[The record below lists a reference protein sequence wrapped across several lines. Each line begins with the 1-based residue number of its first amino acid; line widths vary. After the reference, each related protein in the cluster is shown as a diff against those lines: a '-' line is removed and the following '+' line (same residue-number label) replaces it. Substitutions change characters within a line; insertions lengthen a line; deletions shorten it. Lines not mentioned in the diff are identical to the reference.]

1 MNNKDLAV
9 RIFKTEVKRYYKL
22 IFICFIFMIISALA
36 TAASAWLLDPAIK
49 MIFVNKDKQMLYLI
63 PLGIILILTLKGIST
78 FFVKIISIK
87 ISLNIAENIQ
97 VSMAKKILNLDIT
110 SISEKHSGRFISNFV
125 VDIHIFLSTISNI
138 VINSVKE
145 SLTLIA
151 LLSVMIYHDWKLSIV
166 ALTVLPIAAFF
177 SKKFGKKMG
186 KKSTLSMI
194 ASENFSA
201 FLSELIKG
209 SWLIKIYQ
217 KEKEEFER
225 TKILISEKF
234 KKAKKVEQVRL
245 GSGPIM
251 EFIIAVAIGL
261 IIFFGGY
268 RSINGNL
275 TMGEFISFLA
285 SLMLA
290 YAPVRALAGINV
302 GLNEGLA
309 AARRIYALIDKEDK
323 ILEDKSLP
331 ILQISSGN
339 IIFQNVNFSYSDNSV
354 ILNNVN
360 INING
365 GSKTGIIGESGSGK
379 STILNLIPRFFDLTE
394 GKILIDKQEINNV
407 RLSSLRKAISIVSQD
422 TILFDDTIKKN
433 IAYAKKNATDDEIY
447 KASKLA
453 GIDNFVNSLE
463 NGYETLVGENGVK
476 LSGGQKQ
483 RISVARAFLKN
494 SPIILLDE
502 ATSSLDSDSEEKIKQ
517 ALNELT
523 KNKTTLIISHKLST
537 IITCEKIYVIN
548 KGKIIGEGTH
558 LELIK
563 NSAYYQNLYDKQSL
577 N

>member
-9 RIFKTEVKRYYKL
+9 RIFKTEVKKYYKL
-22 IFICFIFMIISALA
+22 IIICFIFMIISALA

-138 VINSVKE
+138 VINSIKE

-151 LLSVMIYHDWKLSIV
+151 LLSVMIYHDWKLSIL

-194 ASENFSA
+194 ASENFST
-201 FLSELIKG
+201 FLTELIKG

-225 TKILISEKF
+225 IKILIAEKF
-234 KKAKKVEQVRL
+234 KKAKKVEHVRL
-245 GSGPIM
+245 VSGPIM
-251 EFIIAVAIGL
+251 EFVIAVAIGL

-290 YAPVRALAGINV
+290 YAPVRALAGINI

-331 ILQISSGN
+331 ILQISSGD
-339 IIFQNVNFSYSDNSV
+339 IIFQNVNFSYPDNSR
-354 ILNNVN
+354 ILNNIN

-394 GKILIDKQEINNV
+394 GKILIDKQGINNV
-407 RLSSLRKAISIVSQD
+407 RLSSLRKVISIVSQD

-494 SPIILLDE
+494 APIILLDE
-502 ATSSLDSDSEEKIKQ
+502 ATSSLDSDSEQKIKQ

-563 NSAYYQNLYDKQSL
+563 NSAYYRNLYDKQSL

>member
-1 MNNKDLAV
+1 MNNKDLVV

-22 IFICFIFMIISALA
+22 IFICFIFMITSALA

-125 VDIHIFLSTISNI
+125 VDIHIFLSTISN
-138 VINSVKE
+138 VVLNSIKE

-151 LLSVMIYHDWKLSIV
+151 LFSVMIYHDWKLSIV
-166 ALTVLPIAAFF
+166 ALTVLPIAAFC

-194 ASENFSA
+194 ASENFSS

-494 SPIILLDE
+494 APIILLDE

-558 LELIK
+558 LELVK
-563 NSAYYQNLYDKQSL
+563 NSAYYRNLYDKQSL

>member
-1 MNNKDLAV
+1 MNNKDLVV

-22 IFICFIFMIISALA
+22 IFICFIFMITSALA

-138 VINSVKE
+138 VINSIKE

-166 ALTVLPIAAFF
+166 ALTVLPIAAFC

-309 AARRIYALIDKEDK
+309 AARRIYTLIDKEDK

-339 IIFQNVNFSYSDNSV
+339 IIFQNVNFSYSDNSA
-354 ILNNVN
+354 ILNN
-360 INING
+360 ININISG

-379 STILNLIPRFFDLTE
+379 STILNLIPRFFNLTE

-422 TILFDDTIKKN
+422 TILFDDTIKTN

-558 LELIK
+558 LELVK
-563 NSAYYQNLYDKQSL
+563 NSAYYRNLYNKQSL

>member
-1 MNNKDLAV
+1 MNNKDLAI
-9 RIFKTEVKRYYKL
+9 RIFKTEVKKYYNL
-22 IFICFIFMIISALA
+22 IIICFIFMIISALA

-49 MIFVNKDKQMLYLI
+49 MIFLNKDRHMLYLI
-63 PLGIILILTLKGIST
+63 PLGIILILTLKGISV

-110 SISEKHSGRFISNFV
+110 NISEKHSGRFISNFV
-125 VDIHIFLSTISNI
+125 FDIHIFLSTISNI
-138 VINSVKE
+138 IINSIKE
-145 SLTLIA
+145 LLTLIA
-151 LLSVMIYHDWKLSIV
+151 LISVMIYHDWKLSIL

-186 KKSTLSMI
+186 KKSTLSMV

-201 FLSELIKG
+201 LLSEIIKG
-209 SWLIKIYQ
+209 SWLIKI
-217 KEKEEFER
+217 
-225 TKILISEKF
+225 
-234 KKAKKVEQVRL
+234 KKVEQVRL

-268 RSINGNL
+268 RSINGDL

-290 YAPVRALAGINV
+290 YAPVRALAGINI

-309 AARRIYALIDKEDK
+309 AARRIYDLIDKQDK
-323 ILEDKSLP
+323 ILEDKNLP
-331 ILQISSGN
+331 ALQISSGN
-339 IIFQNVNFSYSDNSV
+339 IVFQNVNFSYSDNLR
-354 ILNNVN
+354 ILDN
-360 INING
+360 INILING
-365 GSKTGIIGESGSGK
+365 RSKIGIIGESGSGK
-379 STILNLIPRFFDLTE
+379 STIINLIPRFFNLTD
-394 GKILIDKQEINNV
+394 GKILIDKQDIAKV

-422 TILFDDTIKKN
+422 TILFDETIKKN
-433 IAYAKKNATDDEIY
+433 IAYAKKDSTDDEIY
-447 KASKLA
+447 KSSQSA
-453 GIDNFVNSLE
+453 GIHDFINSLK
-463 NGYETLVGENGVK
+463 NKYETLVGENGVK

-483 RISVARAFLKN
+483 RISIARAFLKN

-502 ATSSLDSDSEEKIKQ
+502 ATSSLDSDSEEIISK

-558 LELIK
+558 QELIK
-563 NSAYYQNLYDKQSL
+563 NSTYYRNLYDKQSL
-577 N
+577 S

>member
-9 RIFKTEVKRYYKL
+9 RIFKTEIKRYYKL
-22 IFICFIFMIISALA
+22 IFICFIFMITSALA

-125 VDIHIFLSTISNI
+125 VDIHIFLSTISN
-138 VINSVKE
+138 VVLNSIKE

-166 ALTVLPIAAFF
+166 ALTVLPIAAFC

-194 ASENFSA
+194 ASENFSS

-354 ILNNVN
+354 VLNNFN

-558 LELIK
+558 LELVK
-563 NSAYYQNLYDKQSL
+563 NSAYYRNLYDKQSL
-577 N
+577 S

>member
-22 IFICFIFMIISALA
+22 IFICFIFMITSALA

-138 VINSVKE
+138 VINSIKE

-166 ALTVLPIAAFF
+166 ALTVLPIAAFC

-194 ASENFSA
+194 ASENFSS

-365 GSKTGIIGESGSGK
+365 RSKTGIIGESGSGK

-494 SPIILLDE
+494 APIILLDE

-558 LELIK
+558 LELVK
-563 NSAYYQNLYDKQSL
+563 NSAYYRNLYDKQSL

>member
-22 IFICFIFMIISALA
+22 IFICFIFMITSALA

-125 VDIHIFLSTISNI
+125 VDIHIFLSTISN
-138 VINSVKE
+138 VVLNSIKE

-151 LLSVMIYHDWKLSIV
+151 LFSVMIYHDWKLSIV
-166 ALTVLPIAAFF
+166 ALTVLPIAAFC

-433 IAYAKKNATDDEIY
+433 IAFAKKNATDDEIY

-494 SPIILLDE
+494 APIILLDE

-558 LELIK
+558 LELVK
-563 NSAYYQNLYDKQSL
+563 NSAYYRNLYDKQSL

>member
-22 IFICFIFMIISALA
+22 IFICFIFMITSALA

-151 LLSVMIYHDWKLSIV
+151 LLSVMIYHDWKLSIL

-275 TMGEFISFLA
+275 TMSEFVSFLA

-323 ILEDKSLP
+323 ILEDKNLP
-331 ILQISSGN
+331 ILQISSGD
-339 IIFQNVNFSYSDNSV
+339 IIFQNVNFSYSDNSR
-354 ILNNVN
+354 ILNNIN

-379 STILNLIPRFFDLTE
+379 STILNLIPRFFNLTE

-433 IAYAKKNATDDEIY
+433 IAYAKKYATDDEIY

-453 GIDNFVNSLE
+453 GIDNFVNSLK
-463 NGYETLVGENGVK
+463 NGYETLVGENGIK

-494 SPIILLDE
+494 APIILLDE

-563 NSAYYQNLYDKQSL
+563 NSTYYRNLYDKQSL
-577 N
+577 S

>member
-1 MNNKDLAV
+1 MNNKDLVV

-22 IFICFIFMIISALA
+22 IFICFIFMITSALA

-138 VINSVKE
+138 VINSIKE

-166 ALTVLPIAAFF
+166 ALTVLPIAAFC

-309 AARRIYALIDKEDK
+309 AARRIYTLIDKEDK

-339 IIFQNVNFSYSDNSV
+339 IIFQNVNFSYSDNSA

-379 STILNLIPRFFDLTE
+379 STILNLIPRFFNLTE

-422 TILFDDTIKKN
+422 TILFDDTIKTN

-558 LELIK
+558 LELVK
-563 NSAYYQNLYDKQSL
+563 NSAYYRNLYNKQSL

>member
-1 MNNKDLAV
+1 MNNKDLVV

-22 IFICFIFMIISALA
+22 IFICFIFMITSALA

-110 SISEKHSGRFISNFV
+110 SISEKHSGKFISNFV

-138 VINSVKE
+138 VINSIKE

-166 ALTVLPIAAFF
+166 ALTVLPIAAFC

-194 ASENFSA
+194 ASENFSS

-354 ILNNVN
+354 VLNNFN

-494 SPIILLDE
+494 APIILLDE

-558 LELIK
+558 LELVK
-563 NSAYYQNLYDKQSL
+563 NSAYYRNLYDKQSL
-577 N
+577 S

>member
-1 MNNKDLAV
+1 MNNKDLVV

-22 IFICFIFMIISALA
+22 IFICFIFMITSALA

-138 VINSVKE
+138 VINSIKE

-166 ALTVLPIAAFF
+166 ALTVLPIAAFC

-309 AARRIYALIDKEDK
+309 AARRIYTLIDKEDK

-339 IIFQNVNFSYSDNSV
+339 IIFQNVNFSYSDNSA

-379 STILNLIPRFFDLTE
+379 STILNLIPRFFNLTE

-558 LELIK
+558 LELVK
-563 NSAYYQNLYDKQSL
+563 NSAYYRNLYNKQSL

>member
-1 MNNKDLAV
+1 MNNKDLVV

-22 IFICFIFMIISALA
+22 IFICFIFMITSALA

-138 VINSVKE
+138 VINSIKE

-166 ALTVLPIAAFF
+166 ALTVLPIAAFC

-217 KEKEEFER
+217 KEKEELER

-309 AARRIYALIDKEDK
+309 AARRIYTLIDKEDK

-339 IIFQNVNFSYSDNSV
+339 IIFQNVNFSYSDNSA

-360 INING
+360 INISG

-379 STILNLIPRFFDLTE
+379 STILNLIPRFFNLTE

-422 TILFDDTIKKN
+422 TILFDDTIKTN

-558 LELIK
+558 LELVK
-563 NSAYYQNLYDKQSL
+563 NSAYYRNLYNKQSL

>member
-1 MNNKDLAV
+1 MNNKDLVV

-22 IFICFIFMIISALA
+22 IFICFIFMITSALA

-138 VINSVKE
+138 VINSIKE

-166 ALTVLPIAAFF
+166 ALTVLPIAAFC

-194 ASENFSA
+194 ASENFSS

-494 SPIILLDE
+494 APIILLDE

-548 KGKIIGEGTH
+548 KGKIIGEGAH

-563 NSAYYQNLYDKQSL
+563 NSAYYRNLYDKQSL

>member
-1 MNNKDLAV
+1 MNNKDLVV

-22 IFICFIFMIISALA
+22 IFICFIFMITSALA

-138 VINSVKE
+138 VINSIKE

-166 ALTVLPIAAFF
+166 ALTVLPIAAFC

-194 ASENFSA
+194 ASENFSS

-261 IIFFGGY
+261 IVFFGGY

-339 IIFQNVNFSYSDNSV
+339 IIFQNVNFSYSDNSA

-494 SPIILLDE
+494 APIILLDE

-558 LELIK
+558 LELVK
-563 NSAYYQNLYDKQSL
+563 NSAYYRNLYDKQSL

>member
-110 SISEKHSGRFISNFV
+110 SISEKHSGKFISNFV

-138 VINSVKE
+138 VINSIKE

-151 LLSVMIYHDWKLSIV
+151 LLSVMIYHDWKLSII

-331 ILQISSGN
+331 ILQVSSGN
-339 IIFQNVNFSYSDNSV
+339 IIFQNVNFSYSDNSR
-354 ILNNVN
+354 ILNNIN

-379 STILNLIPRFFDLTE
+379 STILNLLPRFFDLTD

-433 IAYAKKNATDDEIY
+433 IAYAKENATDDEIY

-494 SPIILLDE
+494 APIILLDE

>member
-1 MNNKDLAV
+1 MNNKDLVV

-22 IFICFIFMIISALA
+22 IFICFIFMITSALA

-138 VINSVKE
+138 VINSIKE

-166 ALTVLPIAAFF
+166 ALTVLPIAAFC

-309 AARRIYALIDKEDK
+309 AARRIYTLIDKEDK

-339 IIFQNVNFSYSDNSV
+339 IIFQNVNFSYSDNSA

-365 GSKTGIIGESGSGK
+365 GGKTGIIGESGSGK
-379 STILNLIPRFFDLTE
+379 STILNLIPRFFNLTE

-558 LELIK
+558 LELVK
-563 NSAYYQNLYDKQSL
+563 NSAYYRNLYNKQSL

>member
-22 IFICFIFMIISALA
+22 IFICFIFMITSALA

-138 VINSVKE
+138 VINSIKE

-166 ALTVLPIAAFF
+166 ALTVLPIAAFC

-309 AARRIYALIDKEDK
+309 AARRIYTLIDKEDK

-339 IIFQNVNFSYSDNSV
+339 IIFQNVNFLYSDNSA

-360 INING
+360 INISG

-379 STILNLIPRFFDLTE
+379 STILNLIPRFFNLTE

-558 LELIK
+558 LELVK
-563 NSAYYQNLYDKQSL
+563 NSAYYRNLYDKQSL

>member
-1 MNNKDLAV
+1 
-9 RIFKTEVKRYYKL
+9 
-22 IFICFIFMIISALA
+22 
-36 TAASAWLLDPAIK
+36 
-49 MIFVNKDKQMLYLI
+49 
-63 PLGIILILTLKGIST
+63 
-78 FFVKIISIK
+78 
-87 ISLNIAENIQ
+87 
-97 VSMAKKILNLDIT
+97 
-110 SISEKHSGRFISNFV
+110 
-125 VDIHIFLSTISNI
+125 
-138 VINSVKE
+138 
-145 SLTLIA
+145 
-151 LLSVMIYHDWKLSIV
+151 
-166 ALTVLPIAAFF
+166 
-177 SKKFGKKMG
+177 
-186 KKSTLSMI
+186 
-194 ASENFSA
+194 
-201 FLSELIKG
+201 
-209 SWLIKIYQ
+209 
-217 KEKEEFER
+217 
-225 TKILISEKF
+225 
-234 KKAKKVEQVRL
+234 
-245 GSGPIM
+245 
-251 EFIIAVAIGL
+251 
-261 IIFFGGY
+261 
-268 RSINGNL
+268 
-275 TMGEFISFLA
+275 MGEFISFLA

-309 AARRIYALIDKEDK
+309 AARRIYTLIDKEDK
-323 ILEDKSLP
+323 ILEDKNLP

-339 IIFQNVNFSYSDNSV
+339 IIFQNVNFSYSDNSA
-354 ILNNVN
+354 ILYNVN

-379 STILNLIPRFFDLTE
+379 STILNLIPRFFNLTE

-558 LELIK
+558 LELVK
-563 NSAYYQNLYDKQSL
+563 NSAYYRNLYNKQSL

>member
-22 IFICFIFMIISALA
+22 IFICFIFMITSALA

-110 SISEKHSGRFISNFV
+110 SISEKHSGKFISNFV

-138 VINSVKE
+138 VINSIKE

-166 ALTVLPIAAFF
+166 ALTVLPIAAFC

-285 SLMLA
+285 SLLLA

-494 SPIILLDE
+494 APIILLDE

-558 LELIK
+558 LELVK
-563 NSAYYQNLYDKQSL
+563 NSAYYRNLYDKQSL

>member
-1 MNNKDLAV
+1 
-9 RIFKTEVKRYYKL
+9 
-22 IFICFIFMIISALA
+22 
-36 TAASAWLLDPAIK
+36 
-49 MIFVNKDKQMLYLI
+49 
-63 PLGIILILTLKGIST
+63 
-78 FFVKIISIK
+78 
-87 ISLNIAENIQ
+87 
-97 VSMAKKILNLDIT
+97 
-110 SISEKHSGRFISNFV
+110 
-125 VDIHIFLSTISNI
+125 
-138 VINSVKE
+138 
-145 SLTLIA
+145 
-151 LLSVMIYHDWKLSIV
+151 
-166 ALTVLPIAAFF
+166 
-177 SKKFGKKMG
+177 
-186 KKSTLSMI
+186 
-194 ASENFSA
+194 
-201 FLSELIKG
+201 
-209 SWLIKIYQ
+209 
-217 KEKEEFER
+217 
-225 TKILISEKF
+225 
-234 KKAKKVEQVRL
+234 
-245 GSGPIM
+245 
-251 EFIIAVAIGL
+251 
-261 IIFFGGY
+261 
-268 RSINGNL
+268 
-275 TMGEFISFLA
+275 
-285 SLMLA
+285 MLA

-433 IAYAKKNATDDEIY
+433 IAYAKKNATDAEIY

-494 SPIILLDE
+494 APIILLDE

-558 LELIK
+558 LELVK
-563 NSAYYQNLYDKQSL
+563 NSAYYRNLYDKQSL

>member
-1 MNNKDLAV
+1 MNNKDLVV

-22 IFICFIFMIISALA
+22 IFICFIFMITSALA

-138 VINSVKE
+138 VINSIKE

-166 ALTVLPIAAFF
+166 ALTVLPIAAFC

-275 TMGEFISFLA
+275 TMSEFISFLA

-309 AARRIYALIDKEDK
+309 AARRIYTLIDKEDK

-339 IIFQNVNFSYSDNSV
+339 IIFQNVNFSYSDNSA

-360 INING
+360 INISG

-379 STILNLIPRFFDLTE
+379 STILNLIPRFFNLTE

-422 TILFDDTIKKN
+422 TILFDDTIKTN

-558 LELIK
+558 LELVK
-563 NSAYYQNLYDKQSL
+563 NSAYYRNLYNKQSL

>member
-1 MNNKDLAV
+1 
-9 RIFKTEVKRYYKL
+9 
-22 IFICFIFMIISALA
+22 
-36 TAASAWLLDPAIK
+36 
-49 MIFVNKDKQMLYLI
+49 
-63 PLGIILILTLKGIST
+63 
-78 FFVKIISIK
+78 
-87 ISLNIAENIQ
+87 
-97 VSMAKKILNLDIT
+97 
-110 SISEKHSGRFISNFV
+110 
-125 VDIHIFLSTISNI
+125 
-138 VINSVKE
+138 
-145 SLTLIA
+145 
-151 LLSVMIYHDWKLSIV
+151 
-166 ALTVLPIAAFF
+166 
-177 SKKFGKKMG
+177 
-186 KKSTLSMI
+186 
-194 ASENFSA
+194 
-201 FLSELIKG
+201 
-209 SWLIKIYQ
+209 
-217 KEKEEFER
+217 
-225 TKILISEKF
+225 
-234 KKAKKVEQVRL
+234 
-245 GSGPIM
+245 M

-275 TMGEFISFLA
+275 TMGEFISFLG

-494 SPIILLDE
+494 APIILLDE

-558 LELIK
+558 LELVK
-563 NSAYYQNLYDKQSL
+563 NSAYYRNLYDKQSL

>member
-9 RIFKTEVKRYYKL
+9 RIFKTEIKRYYKL
-22 IFICFIFMIISALA
+22 IFICFIFMITSALA

-138 VINSVKE
+138 VINSIKE

-166 ALTVLPIAAFF
+166 ALTVLPIAAFC

-354 ILNNVN
+354 ILDNVN

-494 SPIILLDE
+494 APIILLDE

-558 LELIK
+558 LELVK
-563 NSAYYQNLYDKQSL
+563 NSAYYRNLYDKQSL

>member
-1 MNNKDLAV
+1 MNNKDLVV

-22 IFICFIFMIISALA
+22 IFICFIFMITSALA

-97 VSMAKKILNLDIT
+97 VSMAKKILNLDIA

-138 VINSVKE
+138 VINSIKE

-166 ALTVLPIAAFF
+166 ALTVLPIAAFC

-251 EFIIAVAIGL
+251 EFIIALAIGL

-309 AARRIYALIDKEDK
+309 AARRIYTLIDKEDK
-323 ILEDKSLP
+323 ISEDKSLP

-339 IIFQNVNFSYSDNSV
+339 IIFQNVNFSYSDNSA
-354 ILNNVN
+354 ILYNVN

-379 STILNLIPRFFDLTE
+379 STILNLIPRFFNLTE

-433 IAYAKKNATDDEIY
+433 IAYAKKNATDNEIY

-558 LELIK
+558 LELVK
-563 NSAYYQNLYDKQSL
+563 NSAYYRNLYNKQSL

>member
-9 RIFKTEVKRYYKL
+9 RIFKTEIKRYYKL
-22 IFICFIFMIISALA
+22 IFICFIFMITSALA

-110 SISEKHSGRFISNFV
+110 SISEKHSGKFISNFV

-138 VINSVKE
+138 VINSIKE

-166 ALTVLPIAAFF
+166 ALTVLPIAAFC

-354 ILNNVN
+354 VLNNFN

-494 SPIILLDE
+494 APIILLDE

-558 LELIK
+558 LELVK
-563 NSAYYQNLYDKQSL
+563 NSAYYRNLYDKQSL
-577 N
+577 S

>member
-1 MNNKDLAV
+1 MNNKDLVV

-22 IFICFIFMIISALA
+22 IFICFIFMITSALA

-138 VINSVKE
+138 VINSIKE

-166 ALTVLPIAAFF
+166 ALTVLPIAAFC

-309 AARRIYALIDKEDK
+309 AARRIYTLIDKEDK

-339 IIFQNVNFSYSDNSV
+339 IIFQNVNFSYSDNSA

-360 INING
+360 INISG

-379 STILNLIPRFFDLTE
+379 STILNLIPRFFNLTE

-558 LELIK
+558 LELVK
-563 NSAYYQNLYDKQSL
+563 NSAYYRNLYNKQSL

>member
-22 IFICFIFMIISALA
+22 IFICFIFMIASALA

-138 VINSVKE
+138 VINSIKE

-166 ALTVLPIAAFF
+166 ALTVLPIAAFC

-194 ASENFSA
+194 ASENFST

-494 SPIILLDE
+494 APIILLDE

-558 LELIK
+558 LELVK
-563 NSAYYQNLYDKQSL
+563 NSAYYRNLYDKQSL

>member
-22 IFICFIFMIISALA
+22 IFICFIFMITSALA

-49 MIFVNKDKQMLYLI
+49 MLFVNKDKQMLYLI

-275 TMGEFISFLA
+275 TMSEFVSFLA

-494 SPIILLDE
+494 APIILLDE

-558 LELIK
+558 LELVK
-563 NSAYYQNLYDKQSL
+563 NSAYYRNLYDKQSL

>member
-1 MNNKDLAV
+1 MNNKDLVV

-22 IFICFIFMIISALA
+22 IFICFIFMITSALA

-138 VINSVKE
+138 VINSIKE

-166 ALTVLPIAAFF
+166 ALTVLPIAAFC

-309 AARRIYALIDKEDK
+309 AARRIYTLIDKEDK
-323 ILEDKSLP
+323 ILEDKNLP

-339 IIFQNVNFSYSDNSV
+339 IIFQNVNFSYSDNSA
-354 ILNNVN
+354 ILYNVN

-379 STILNLIPRFFDLTE
+379 STILNLIPRFFNLTE

-558 LELIK
+558 LELVK
-563 NSAYYQNLYDKQSL
+563 NSAYYRNLYNKQSL